1 MRRFSSIVLGRGRAS
16 SVLGSQIVKIFR
28 KRHPAVGARPGT
40 LVVPVDA
47 TPPRIRVVHYDTA
60 GFSETPVDDPAALKP
75 MLGRPGV
82 TWIDVQGIGNE
93 KIIRSLGEIF
103 EIHALALED
112 VVNTPQ
118 RPAIDAYPTHQL
130 LITRTY
136 RLEKR
141 AELAFEQISIFVG
154 KDYVLSFQERPGP
167 ELDPVRVRV
176 REGKGPI
183 REAGADY
190 LAYALLD
197 TIVDGYYPV
206 IESVSELLVALE
218 GRIMARPTPGALERL
233 NRIKLVLA
241 ALNRGILPQREAL
254 NRLLRDST
262 TSFFS
267 TNVRVYLRDTLDHC
281 AQLADI
287 VDTNRD
293 LANNL
298 LNTYLSLVSV
308 RTNDVMKVLTIMAT
322 IFIPLSFL
330 TSLYGMNFEMPEI
343 HWAYG
348 YPAVLFVMA
357 ICVVWMLFY
366 FRRKG
371 WLGQGDD
378 DADDQE

>member
-1 MRRFSSIVLGRGRAS
+1 M
-16 SVLGSQIVKIFR
+16 
-28 KRHPAVGARPGT
+28 
-40 LVVPVDA
+40 
-47 TPPRIRVVHYDTA
+47 HYDASGYT
-60 GFSETPVDDPAALKP
+60 ETPVADPAELKP

-82 TWIDVQGIGNE
+82 TWIDVTGIGDE

-103 EIHALALED
+103 EIHPLALED

-118 RPAIDAYPTHQL
+118 RPTIEAYPTHQL
-130 LITRTY
+130 LVTRTY
-136 RLEKR
+136 
-141 AELAFEQISIFVG
+141 ELTKSTELRFEQISIFVG
-154 KDYVLSFQERPGP
+154 KDYVLSFEEHDGP

-183 REAGADY
+183 RDAGPDY
-190 LAYALLD
+190 LAYALVD

-206 IESVSELLVALE
+206 IEGLSDSLVKLE
-218 GRIMARPTPGALERL
+218 ERIMTRPTPGALNRL

-254 NRLLRDST
+254 TRLLRET
-262 TSFFS
+262 TGTFFS
-267 TNVRVYLRDTLDHC
+267 ANVRVYLRDTLDHC

-330 TSLYGMNFEMPEI
+330 TGLYGMNFEMPEV

-348 YPAVLFVMA
+348 YPAVLAIMA
-357 ICVVWMLFY
+357 VCVVWMLFY

-378 DADDQE
+378 RADDVE